1 MASWWAVFFYRRL
14 RRNIAHGCGHRTNTR
29 DALLPSAMRR
39 HGRLRWRRSPR
50 AGGGPGMGN
59 HRCKGSASPLERL
72 VRGTGVT
79 MTDNVAIWVSCGSVL
94 VSFASVVIALMA
106 KRQARQAALLMSR
119 AEAIANLRHALGDL
133 NRDGLASTKT
143 MDRIQNA
150 LNLSHL
156 VFSKAVRKNV
166 EQHTFLRA

>member
-1 MASWWAVFFYRRL
+1 MACRRMAPVSA
-14 RRNIAHGCGHRTNTR
+14 RN
-29 DALLPSAMRR
+29 
-39 HGRLRWRRSPR
+39 
-50 AGGGPGMGN
+50 
-59 HRCKGSASPLERL
+59 
-72 VRGTGVT
+72 GVI

-94 VSFASVVIALMA
+94 ISFASVVIALMA

-119 AEAIANLRHALGDL
+119 AEAIANLRHAVGDL

-156 VFSKAVRKNV
+156 VFSNSGKTSSR
-166 EQHTFLRA
+166 H